1 MATSW
6 IRHERLNEW
15 NADELIYI
23 DIGREET
30 YDLGRDDLRVNSMD
44 NIETIISEIGKICF
58 MPLTFGGGIRN
69 QNDAIM
75 MVRSGADKVTLNTL
89 LHENKKFSKK
99 HYFDFRKSSS
109 SRVYRLFN

>member
-1 MATSW
+1 
-6 IRHERLNEW
+6 
-15 NADELIYI
+15 
-23 DIGREET
+23 
-30 YDLGRDDLRVNSMD
+30 MD

-89 LHENKKFSKK
+89 LHENKNSVKNIISILG
-99 HYFDFRKSSS
+99 SQAVVGSMII
-109 SRVYRLFN
+109 

>member
-1 MATSW
+1 MIGNVLDQA
-6 IRHERLNEW
+6 RRLNEW

-23 DIGREET
+23 DISREET

-58 MPLTFGGGIRN
+58 ILTFGGGIRN

-75 MVRSGADKVTLNTL
+75 MVR
-89 LHENKKFSKK
+89 
-99 HYFDFRKSSS
+99 R
-109 SRVYRLFN
+109 SR